1 MEQTAEVERA
11 TIRES
16 RQLGKGLL
24 AAAAM
29 CGGSLEEA
37 AIVEEEGFRVS
48 GGGAG
53 EETVDGLP
61 LGGEGERG
69 EVEGVRRGP

>member
-1 MEQTAEVERA
+1 
-11 TIRES
+11 
-16 RQLGKGLL
+16 
-24 AAAAM
+24 M

-37 AIVEEEGFRVS
+37 AIVEEERVGVS

-53 EETVDGLP
+53 EEAVDGLP

-69 EVEGVRRGP
+69 EVEGVRRRP

>member
-1 MEQTAEVERA
+1 MEQAAEVERA
-11 TIRES
+11 TIRKS
-16 RQLGKGLL
+16 GRLGKTPP
-24 AAAAM
+24 AAPAM

-37 AIVEEEGFRVS
+37 TIVEEEGVGVS

-53 EETVDGLP
+53 EEAVDGLP
-61 LGGEGERG
+61 LGGERERV